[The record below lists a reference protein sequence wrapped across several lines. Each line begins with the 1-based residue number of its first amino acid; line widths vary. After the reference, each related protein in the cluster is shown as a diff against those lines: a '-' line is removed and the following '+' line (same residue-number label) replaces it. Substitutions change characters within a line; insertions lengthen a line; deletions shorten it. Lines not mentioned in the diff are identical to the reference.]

1 MAGAGEPDHTLW
13 RRPTRICQ
21 GFPLGR
27 PHEKMTVHATA
38 EHQPGDQ
45 AELNDRAR
53 RRAEWRL
60 TWVIAGVVA
69 VISFVFGWII
79 STGEPW
85 MGGVQGIIN
94 SLLISIPVCQIE
106 LGGRRWRPLR
116 AIRHWPFYAVFIAKS
131 ALYLIVIV
139 AATLFTRVLMQPLNP
154 QSMGLDRTFFQIM
167 VFAGI
172 MSLIVNAVIEVGR
185 LLGFDVLRDLLTGR
199 YHRPRQEER
208 VFLLIDM
215 KNSTAAAESLDDFAY
230 HGLLNVFFRD
240 VTDAALDHGAGIH
253 KYVGDEAILTWRA
266 EDALEQARCVLC
278 AFAVR
283 RRIVS
288 RANAYRD
295 RFGVVPEY
303 RAALHLGPVVAG
315 EMGDLKRE
323 IAFVGDTLNTAAR
336 LLAAAR
342 ELGRDI
348 VASTILLDRL
358 ALPEGLDREPLD
370 PIALRGKERAV
381 PLAALHGA

>member
-1 MAGAGEPDHTLW
+1 
-13 RRPTRICQ
+13 
-21 GFPLGR
+21 
-27 PHEKMTVHATA
+27 MTVPATA
-38 EHQPGDQ
+38 DHELGDR
-45 AELNDRAR
+45 AEFTDRAR

-60 TWVIAGVVA
+60 TWVIAAVVA

-79 STGEPW
+79 SVGEPW
-85 MGGVQGIIN
+85 TGGVQGIIN
-94 SLLISIPVCQIE
+94 SLLISIPVCQME
-106 LGGRRWRPLR
+106 LAGRRWRPLR
-116 AIRHWPFYAVFIAKS
+116 AIRHWPFYAVFITKS
-131 ALYLIVIV
+131 ALYLVVIV
-139 AATLFTRVLMQPLNP
+139 VATMFTRILMYSIDPQPL
-154 QSMGLDRTFFQIM
+154 GFDRTFFKIL

-185 LLGFDVLRDLLTGR
+185 LLGFGVLWDLLTGR

-215 KNSTAAAESLDDFAY
+215 KNSTAAAERLDDFAY

-240 VTDAALDHGAGIH
+240 VTDAALDHGAAIH
-253 KYVGDEAILTWRA
+253 KYVGDEAILTWHA

-283 RRIVS
+283 KRIVS
-288 RANAYRD
+288 GASAYRE
-295 RFGVVPEY
+295 RFGIVPEY
-303 RAALHLGPVVAG
+303 RAALHVGPVVAG

-336 LLAAAR
+336 LLAAGR

-348 VASTILLDRL
+348 VASSILLDRL
-358 ALPEGLDREPLD
+358 ALPDGLACEPLD
-370 PIALRGKERAV
+370 PVALRGKEHAV